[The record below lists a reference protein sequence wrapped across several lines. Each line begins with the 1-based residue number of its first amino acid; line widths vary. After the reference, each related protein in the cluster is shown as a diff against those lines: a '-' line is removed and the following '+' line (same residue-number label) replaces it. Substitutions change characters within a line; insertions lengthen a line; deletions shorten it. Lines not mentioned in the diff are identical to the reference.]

1 MAGRNEF
8 RTLMEEYIAFL
19 EESVEREKE
28 KYAALVSYDP
38 KRTDKVVAEQQAA
51 NMRLA
56 QLEERRE
63 ETQRQAGWEGLTF
76 RQILERTDALK
87 KIHSPVC
94 LNGLKMPSM
103 RSGSITAGLCPLP
116 MMACAFWARQVWDSR
131 PALMMQPD
139 ASVMA
144 ARAHRCLKL
153 KYDGGVELVKTN
165 FSGI

>member
-1 MAGRNEF
+1 MAGRTEF

-63 ETQRQAGWEGLTF
+63 EARRQAGWEGLTF
-76 RQILERTDALK
+76 RQILERTDGAEKDTLT
-87 KIHSPVC
+87 
-94 LNGLKMPSM
+94 GLFERFENAVNEIRFYNS
-103 RSGSITAGLCPLP
+103 RSLSFANDGLRILGAAGVGQQTGTYD
-116 MMACAFWARQVWDSR
+116 AAGRQRDGVKG
-131 PALMMQPD
+131 
-139 ASVMA
+139 ASLFETEV
-144 ARAHRCLKL
+144 
-153 KYDGGVELVKTN
+153 
-165 FSGI
+165 

>member
-1 MAGRNEF
+1 M
-8 RTLMEEYIAFL
+8 
-19 EESVEREKE
+19 
-28 KYAALVSYDP
+28 VSYDP

-63 ETQRQAGWEGLTF
+63 EAQRQAGWEGLTF
-76 RQILERTDALK
+76 RQILERTDGAEKDTLT
-87 KIHSPVC
+87 
-94 LNGLKMPSM
+94 GLFERFENAVNEIRFYNS
-103 RSGSITAGLCPLP
+103 RSLSFANDGLRILGAAG
-116 MMACAFWARQVWDSR
+116 VDSR

-144 ARAHRCLKL
+144 SRAHRCLKL

>member
-1 MAGRNEF
+1 MAGRTEF

-63 ETQRQAGWEGLTF
+63 EAQRQAGWEGLTF
-76 RQILERTDALK
+76 RENLERTDGAEKDTLT
-87 KIHSPVC
+87 
-94 LNGLKMPSM
+94 GLFERFENTVNEIRFYNS
-103 RSGSITAGLCPLP
+103 RSLSFANDGLRILGAAGVGQQTGTYD
-116 MMACAFWARQVWDSR
+116 AAGRQRDGVKG
-131 PALMMQPD
+131 
-139 ASVMA
+139 ASLFETEV
-144 ARAHRCLKL
+144 
-153 KYDGGVELVKTN
+153 
-165 FSGI
+165 

>member
-1 MAGRNEF
+1 MAGRTEF

-63 ETQRQAGWEGLTF
+63 EAQRQTGWEGLTF
-76 RQILERTDALK
+76 RQILERTDGAEKDTLT
-87 KIHSPVC
+87 
-94 LNGLKMPSM
+94 GLFERFENAVNEIRFYNS
-103 RSGSITAGLCPLP
+103 RSLSFANDGLRILGAAGVGQQTGTYD
-116 MMACAFWARQVWDSR
+116 AAGRQRDGVKG
-131 PALMMQPD
+131 
-139 ASVMA
+139 ASLFETEV
-144 ARAHRCLKL
+144 
-153 KYDGGVELVKTN
+153 
-165 FSGI
+165 